1 MSIRPVKDYEEILVS
16 LRRLMR
22 AADIHSQKL
31 VRAAGLTTPQLLVM
45 QAIEKEGSPS
55 TSALARHIVVSQ
67 ATVTRIID
75 RLEQRGLVRR
85 DKSSTDRRVINVSL
99 TDSGRIKLEAA
110 PEPLQ
115 SEFLRKFRKLDA
127 WEQHMLK
134 ASLMRIAKMMDAEDI
149 DAAPILQV
157 GDIVEPPE
165 KG

>member
-1 MSIRPVKDYEEILVS
+1 MKDYEEILVA

-22 AADIHSQKL
+22 AADMHSQKL
-31 VRAAGLTTPQLLVM
+31 VREVGLTTPQLLVM
-45 QAIEKEGSPS
+45 QAIEKEGNPS

-75 RLEQRGLVRR
+75 RLERAKLVRR
-85 DKSSTDRRVINVSL
+85 EKSSKDKRVINVLL
-99 TDSGRIKLEAA
+99 TDSGRQKLEAA

-115 SEFLRKFRKLDA
+115 SEFLKRFRTLDG

-134 ASLMRIAKMMDAEDI
+134 ASLLRIAKMMNAENI

-157 GDIVEPPE
+157 GDIVEPPA

>member
-1 MSIRPVKDYEEILVS
+1 MKDYDEILIA

-22 AADIHSQKL
+22 AADMHSQKL
-31 VRAAGLTTPQLLVM
+31 VREAGLTTPQLLVM

-67 ATVTRIID
+67 ATVTRIVD
-75 RLEQRGLVRR
+75 RLELAGMVKRERSKT
-85 DKSSTDRRVINVSL
+85 DKRVINVSL
-99 TDSGRIKLEAA
+99 TDAGTAKLEAA

-115 SEFLRKFRKLDA
+115 SEFLREFRKLDG

-134 ASLMRIAKMMDAEDI
+134 ASLMRIAKMMDAADI

-157 GDIVEPPE
+157 GDIVEPPAE
-165 KG
+165 E

>member
-1 MSIRPVKDYEEILVS
+1 MKDYDEILVA

-31 VRAAGLTTPQLLVM
+31 VREAGLTTPQLLVM
-45 QAIEKEGSPS
+45 QAIEKEGAPS

-75 RLEQRGLVRR
+75 RLERAGLVRR
-85 DKSSTDRRVINVSL
+85 EKSSTDKRVVNVSL
-99 TDSGRIKLEAA
+99 TDAGRVKLEAA

-115 SEFLRKFRKLDA
+115 SEFLREFRKLDA

-134 ASLMRIAKMMDAEDI
+134 ASLLRIAKMMDAEDI
-149 DAAPILQV
+149 DASPILQV
-157 GDIVEPPE
+157 GDIVEPIV
-165 KG
+165 K